1 MNSREFVKSTIMT
14 MNKNSFGILKKQLL
28 VNIYSFL

>member
-14 MNKNSFGILKKQLL
+14 MNKNSFGILKKT
-28 VNIYSFL
+28 IIGE